1 MVAFRNVVMGTSE
14 QHWWVNGN
22 YQIGFARGN
31 KSFFLLNA
39 DSSDLNANLQTGL
52 PQSTYC
58 DVISGNYDGNSCS
71 GTQIHVNRDGTAH
84 FHISSGSNDP
94 MIAIHIGKTYFY
106 LQKIRMGFSLFCTPP
121 PSFIDALT
129 SIYTRSSCIL
139 MC

>member
-14 QHWWVNGN
+14 QHWWDNGN

-31 KSFFLLNA
+31 KGFFLLNA

-52 PQSTYC
+52 PQGTYC

-84 FHISSGSNDP
+84 FHINSGSNDP
-94 MIAIHIGKTYFY
+94 MIAIHIGKAYFY
-106 LQKIRMGFSLFCTPP
+106 LEKLRMSFFLFCTPLLP
-121 PSFIDALT
+121 F
-129 SIYTRSSCIL
+129 
-139 MC
+139 

>member
-14 QHWWVNGN
+14 QHWWDNGN

-31 KSFFLLNA
+31 KGFFLLNA

-52 PQSTYC
+52 PQGTYC

-71 GTQIHVNRDGTAH
+71 GTQIHVNHDGTAH

-94 MIAIHIGKTYFY
+94 MIAIHIGKINFP
-106 LQKIRMGFSLFCTPP
+106 M
-121 PSFIDALT
+121 
-129 SIYTRSSCIL
+129 
-139 MC
+139 